1 MSRLRNI
8 VYNCRQATYLI
19 EKRLVGKITF
29 REKVQLH
36 IHFYGCSVCKLFN
49 KQSSMINAMVKQ
61 LLIKNGQPDLK
72 LDEDFKA
79 DMQHRIED
87 ELNKK

>member
-8 VYNCRQATYLI
+8 IYNCREATYLI
-19 EKRLVGKITF
+19 EKRLIGKITL
-29 REKVQLH
+29 REKIQLH

-49 KQSSMINAMVKQ
+49 KQSRIINTMVKQ
-61 LLIKNGQPDLK
+61 LLINKGQPDLK
-72 LDEDFKA
+72 LDDDFKN

>member
-8 VYNCRQATYLI
+8 IYNCREATYLI
-19 EKRLVGKITF
+19 EKKLVGKITL
-29 REKVQLH
+29 REKAQLH

-49 KQSSMINAMVKQ
+49 KQSHLLNTMMKQ
-61 LLIKNGQPDLK
+61 LVINNELRDLK
-72 LDEDFKA
+72 LDEEFKNK
-79 DMQHRIED
+79 MQHRIEA